1 MSVKTELTTTNT
13 FMYINSGHKEA
24 PLSSRG
30 KVKHMQFVAAE
41 CFEPFKG
48 YRPNQLYL

>member
-13 FMYINSGHKEA
+13 FMYINS
-24 PLSSRG
+24 SRG
-30 KVKHMQFVAAE
+30 RVKDMEFVAAE